1 MCILL
6 NNLIFMIF
14 YIFLFLVSCLV
25 LSWLGAKLIKN
36 LVSLARYL
44 NWKEFIVAFFIM
56 SFATSLP
63 NLLVGITSAF
73 RGIPQLSFGDV
84 VGGDMVDL
92 TLVMALAVLFGYGSL
107 ATGSKT
113 VQKTVI
119 FTSIAAILP
128 LLLVF
133 DGNLSRTDG
142 IILLLAFLIYTS
154 WLFLKDDRFKK
165 TYEENPK
172 KPASAGFFGFLKILA
187 NIFFLLCL
195 LLLASQLVVQSAQ
208 FFSFKLNIPLSLVG
222 LFIIG
227 LGNCFPETYFSIMS
241 SKKGEGWMVLGN
253 LMGSV
258 IVCSTLVLGIVA
270 LICPIQIP
278 DFSPFLVARI
288 FTIIAAFLF
297 FIVIKT
303 GKEITK
309 KEAIILI
316 FIYISFLIAE
326 IFKPYF
332 F

>member
-1 MCILL
+1 
-6 NNLIFMIF
+6 MIF
-14 YIFLFLVSCLV
+14 YIFIFLVSCFV

-36 LVSLARYL
+36 LVGLARYL

-63 NLLVGITSAF
+63 NLLVGVSSALK
-73 RGIPQLSFGDV
+73 GIPQLSFGDV
-84 VGGDMVDL
+84 IGGNIVDL
-92 TLVMALAVLFGYGSL
+92 TLVMALAVLFGKGSL

-119 FTSIAAILP
+119 FTAMAAILP

-133 DGNLSRTDG
+133 DGSLSRTDG
-142 IILLLAFLIYTS
+142 LILFFAFLIYVF

-165 TYEENPK
+165 TYKESPGK
-172 KPASAGFFGFLKILA
+172 FAGAGFFGFLKILA
-187 NIFFLLCL
+187 NIVFLLCL
-195 LLLASQLVVQSAQ
+195 LLLASQAVVQSAQ

-222 LFIIG
+222 LLIVG
-227 LGNCFPETYFSIMS
+227 LGNCFPEAYFSIIS
-241 SKKGEGWMVLGN
+241 SKKGEGWMVLGT

-258 IVCSTLVLGIVA
+258 IVSSTLVLGIVA

-278 DFSPFLVARI
+278 DFSPFLIARV

-297 FIVIKT
+297 FIVIRT

-309 KEAIILI
+309 KEALILI
-316 FIYISFLIAE
+316 FIYIAFLVAE
-326 IFKPYF
+326 IFRSYLWI
-332 F
+332 

>member
-1 MCILL
+1 
-6 NNLIFMIF
+6 MIF
-14 YIFLFLVSCLV
+14 YIFLFLVSCFV

-36 LVSLARYL
+36 LISLANYL

-56 SFATSLP
+56 SFAASLP
-63 NLLVGITSAF
+63 NLRVGISSAL

-84 VGGDMVDL
+84 IGGDMVDL
-92 TLVMALAVLFGYGSL
+92 TLVMALAVLFGKGSL

-119 FTSIAAILP
+119 FTSVAAILP
-128 LLLVF
+128 LLLVL
-133 DGNLSRTDG
+133 DANLSRIDG
-142 IILLLAFLIYTS
+142 VILLLAFLVYTF

-165 TYEENPK
+165 TYKENPK
-172 KPASAGFFGFLKILA
+172 KPASVSFFGFLKVLI
-187 NIFFLLCL
+187 NIIFLLCL
-195 LLLASQLVVQSAQ
+195 LLLASQAIVQSAQ
-208 FFSFKLNIPLSLVG
+208 FFAFKLNIPLALVG
-222 LFIIG
+222 LLIVG
-227 LGNCFPETYFSIMS
+227 LGNCFPEAYFSIIS
-241 SKKGEGWMVLGN
+241 SKKGEGWMVLGS

-297 FIVIKT
+297 FVVIKT

-316 FIYISFLIAE
+316 FIYVSFLMVE

-332 F
+332 FN